1 MKRLA
6 KNDPKYTHLMKLAHA
21 LHPLVTISNNGLQ
34 EAHDEE
40 IAVQFLAHELLK
52 IKLLTADKALKEQY
66 LNHISVTH
74 DATLVNTIGH
84 VSIWFKKHNQ
94 PANHKK

>member
-6 KNDPKYTHLMKLAHA
+6 KNDPTYAHLMKLAHA
-21 LHPLVTISNNGLQ
+21 LHPIVTISNNGLQ
-34 EAHDEE
+34 EAHDQE
-40 IAVQFLAHELLK
+40 IATQFLAHELLK

-66 LNHISVTH
+66 LHHISTTH

-84 VSIWFKKHNQ
+84 VSIWFKKH
-94 PANHKK
+94 KKPSTKK